1 MDIRAYKPSDIPE
14 AKRIFDKFY
23 SKDANGS
30 LEFTDF
36 VSPHSNYLCAFT
48 VLGNDGRI
56 VTTGG
61 VRVIPEVTLITDKE
75 RSVRERVMA
84 LRQVLSVAGF
94 ITRDANFSWLH
105 AVTDDPIWANQM
117 QEAGFVPRG
126 QDLEINVR
134 DIR

>member
-23 SKDANGS
+23 AKDAHGS
-30 LEFTDF
+30 LEFPDMTQ
-36 VSPHSNYLCAFT
+36 NYLCAFT
-48 VLGNDGRI
+48 VLGSDGRI

-61 VRVIPEVTLITDKE
+61 VRVIPEVTLMTDKE
-75 RSVRERVMA
+75 RPVRERVQA

-94 ITRDANFSWLH
+94 ITRDSNFSWLH
-105 AVTDDPIWANQM
+105 AVTDDPTWANQM
-117 QEAGFVPRG
+117 ETVGFTPRG
-126 QDLEINVR
+126 QDLEIHVR